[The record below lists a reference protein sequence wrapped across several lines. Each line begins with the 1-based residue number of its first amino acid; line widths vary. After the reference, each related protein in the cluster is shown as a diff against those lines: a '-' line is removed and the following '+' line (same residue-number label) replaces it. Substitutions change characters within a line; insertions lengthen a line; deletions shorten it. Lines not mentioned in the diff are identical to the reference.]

1 MSGKTFKPTLEFYK
15 HAELLYRYMR
25 FICSIK
31 KINLLDAYV
40 QFAYRYKAL
49 YSKKAK
55 SKVGR
60 LQESWDDSFVA

>member
-1 MSGKTFKPTLEFYK
+1 MSRKTFNPTLESYK

-49 YSKKAK
+49 YSKK
-55 SKVGR
+55 SKI
-60 LQESWDDSFVA
+60 